1 METPSQP
8 QINWGI
14 VINENIMREE
24 TLVITDLLTLWLMLN
39 FIKISELYTIITC
52 KTMRKK
58 NTGNCGTKDIN
69 KL

>member
-24 TLVITDLLTLWLMLN
+24 TLLVITDFLTLRLMLN

-52 KTMRKK
+52 KTIRKK
-58 NTGNCGTKDIN
+58 NTGNC
-69 KL
+69 